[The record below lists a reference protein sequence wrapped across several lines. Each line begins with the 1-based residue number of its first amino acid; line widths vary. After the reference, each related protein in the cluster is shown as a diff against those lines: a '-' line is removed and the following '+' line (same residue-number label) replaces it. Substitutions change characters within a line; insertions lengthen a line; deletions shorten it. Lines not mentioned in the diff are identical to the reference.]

1 MQWKFSVTRDLPIL
15 ALAASLS
22 GGGQLGAQ
30 ALNPQSSQQL
40 NQANQTNAF
49 ERPSGMAA
57 QWIKV
62 PESNITP
69 GGVNVRPNIENPAS
83 NDPSSVERGMRYFV
97 QFNCVGCH
105 APNGGGGMGPAL
117 STQSFKYGREPANI
131 FLTISHGR
139 PLGMPA
145 WGAFLPDEVIWD
157 LVSYIQSISQA
168 PVPEWGHTISAQ
180 SPNIEQIPAEF
191 QQTTTPWK
199 FTEPFSDG
207 QKPTDHTPSGQQH

>member
-1 MQWKFSVTRDLPIL
+1 MQWKFSVSRDLPIL
-15 ALAASLS
+15 ALAATLFA
-22 GGGQLGAQ
+22 GGQLGAQ

-40 NQANQTNAF
+40 NEANQASAS

-62 PESNITP
+62 PEVNITP
-69 GGVNVRPNIENPAS
+69 GAVNVRPNIENPVAK
-83 NDPSSVERGMRYFV
+83 DPSSVERGMRYFI

-117 STQSFKYGREPANI
+117 STGLFEFGGEPANI

-145 WGAFLPDEVIWD
+145 WGAFLPDAVIWD
-157 LVSYIQSISQA
+157 LVSYIQSISAA
-168 PVPEWGHTISAQ
+168 PAPEWGHTISAQ
-180 SPNIEQIPAEF
+180 SPSIEQIPAEF
-191 QQTTTPWK
+191 EQTVNPWK
-199 FTEPFSDG
+199 FTEPFSAG
-207 QKPTDHTPSGQQH
+207 QKPTEDTGSAQQH

>member
-1 MQWKFSVTRDLPIL
+1 MRWKFPVSRELVMLV
-15 ALAASLS
+15 LS
-22 GGGQLGAQ
+22 ATLFGGGQPSAQ

-40 NQANQTNAF
+40 NPANQANAF

-62 PESNITP
+62 PETNITP
-69 GGVNVRPNIENPAS
+69 GGVNVRPHIDNPVAK
-83 NDPSSVERGMRYFV
+83 DPSSVERGMRYFI

-139 PLGMPA
+139 PLGMPS

-157 LVSYIQSISQA
+157 LVSYVQSISEG
-168 PVPEWGHTISAQ
+168 PMPEWGHTISAQ
-180 SPNIEQIPAEF
+180 SPSIEQIPAEF
-191 QQTTTPWK
+191 QQTATPWK
-199 FTEPFSDG
+199 FTEPFSAG
-207 QKPTDHTPSGQQH
+207 QKPTEHTTSAQQQ

>member
-1 MQWKFSVTRDLPIL
+1 MQWRFSVSRDLPIL
-15 ALAASLS
+15 ALAASLF
-22 GGGQLGAQ
+22 GGGQLSAQ

-40 NQANQTNAF
+40 NQTNQATAF

-69 GGVNVRPNIENPAS
+69 GGVNVRPNIENPVAK
-83 NDPSSVERGMRYFV
+83 DPSSVERGMRYFI

-117 STQSFKYGREPANI
+117 SNRFFKFGGEPANI

-157 LVSYIQSISQA
+157 LVSYIQSISDA
-168 PVPEWGHTISAQ
+168 PAPEWGHTISAQ
-180 SPNIEQIPAEF
+180 SPDIEQIPAEF
-191 QQTTTPWK
+191 QQTPTPWK

-207 QKPTDHTPSGQQH
+207 QKPTQHTPSDQQQ

>member
-1 MQWKFSVTRDLPIL
+1 MLF
-15 ALAASLS
+15 

-40 NQANQTNAF
+40 NQSNQASAF

-57 QWIKV
+57 QWMKV
-62 PESNITP
+62 PVVNITP
-69 GGVNVRPNIENPAS
+69 GGVNVRPKIENPVA
-83 NDPSSVERGMRYFV
+83 NDPSSLERGMRYFV

-117 STQSFKYGREPANI
+117 SNRFFKYGGEPANI

-139 PLGMPA
+139 PLGMPS

-157 LVSYIQSISQA
+157 LVSYIKSISDA
-168 PVPEWGHTISAQ
+168 PVPEWGHTTSPQ
-180 SPNIEQIPAEF
+180 SPDIQQIPAQF
-191 QQTTTPWK
+191 QQTATPWK
-199 FTEPFSDG
+199 FTQPFSHG
-207 QKPTDHTPSGQQH
+207 QKPTEQTPTGQ